1 MGVNKYLF
9 SLLFFVSYS
18 NSFSASAGKH
28 KNYIQVGTSFREARE
43 FIRIPEFF
51 THQEYTGKRLILRS
65 DKNRSGL
72 YFEFLNTKEI
82 GDSTPS
88 AAFILQV
95 IDSSQLKPKKF
106 VFDIPNNIKEK
117 TEVLLGLTGPEWN
130 TEETRLIAWKLSLV
144 EPEQEDPIT
153 LSQSALWEH

>member
-1 MGVNKYLF
+1 MNKYLF

-18 NSFSASAGKH
+18 ISFSASAGKQ
-28 KNYIQVGTSFREARE
+28 KNYIQVGTSFREAQE
-43 FIRIPEFF
+43 FLRIPEFF
-51 THQEYTGKRLILRS
+51 TQQEYTGKRLILRS

-72 YFEFLNTKEI
+72 YFEFFNTKEI

-88 AAFILQV
+88 SAFILQV

-117 TEVLLGLTGPEWN
+117 TEVILGLTGPEWN

-144 EPEQEDPIT
+144 EPEQDPIT

>member
-1 MGVNKYLF
+1 M
-9 SLLFFVSYS
+9 
-18 NSFSASAGKH
+18 
-28 KNYIQVGTSFREARE
+28 
-43 FIRIPEFF
+43 
-51 THQEYTGKRLILRS
+51 ILRS

-82 GDSTPS
+82 SDSTPS

>member
-1 MGVNKYLF
+1 MNKSLF
-9 SLLFFVSYS
+9 SLLSLVSFS
-18 NSFSASAGKH
+18 ICFSASVGKQ
-28 KNYIQVGTSFREARE
+28 KNYIQVGTSFREAQE
-43 FIRIPEFF
+43 FLRIPEFF
-51 THQEYTGKRLILRS
+51 TQQEYTGKRLILRS

-72 YFEFLNTKEI
+72 YFEFFNTKEI

-88 AAFILQV
+88 SAFILQV

-117 TEVLLGLTGPEWN
+117 TEVILGLTGPEWN
-130 TEETRLIAWKLSLV
+130 TDETRLIAWKLSLV
-144 EPEQEDPIT
+144 EPEQDPIT